1 MGLFNR
7 KKVDPAELPLE
18 ERAQIAS
25 LNGSNALAV
34 FEEAAYALDASAQ
47 ELQTLA
53 TEAHERADQVLQSGE
68 LEAETILATARAR
81 ADELKVTGIS
91 LDEEAAGHV
100 RRAGKIRELVGA

>member
-7 KKVDPAELPLE
+7 KKVDPLDLPLE

-34 FEEAAYALDASAQ
+34 FEEAAYALDASARDLQ
-47 ELQTLA
+47 EIASQ
-53 TEAHERADQVLQSGE
+53 AHELADITLRSGE
-68 LEAETILATARAR
+68 LEAEAILTAARAR

-100 RRAGKIRELVGA
+100 RRAVKIRELVGA